1 MAELKP
7 SGAILLTLVVG
18 TTGGALF
25 NAWGLPLPWMLG
37 SMIFVSACAVLGL
50 PVRRSMPLRNTMIV
64 VLGILL
70 GSFFTPGVFSNLT
83 TWGGALLVML
93 VYVIVTTT
101 TAVLIFRGLGYMD
114 ATTAYFSSTP
124 GGLGI
129 MVIAGE
135 EAGADSRLIPIA
147 HATRVFLVVFSI
159 PLYFVTVVG
168 VDVPSISA
176 FSTSATSYP
185 DFQEFIL
192 LLGCGL
198 GGFWLANRID
208 LAFGRMLIPMVL
220 SGTVYYLDLVNTP
233 LPTPLFTV
241 AQVVIGSA
249 IGAQFRGMR
258 LLSMFRVGIAA
269 VAATA
274 IMLLLAAG
282 FAKLF
287 SPILNISEDALLL
300 ALAPGGLAEMSLIA
314 IAINSDTPFI
324 ATLHIFRITMIAAA
338 GPILFRL
345 LRKLSNQTPRK
356 RKNS

>member
-7 SGAILLTLVVG
+7 SVAILLTLVVG

-25 NAWGLPLPWMLG
+25 NFWGLPLPWMLG
-37 SMIFVSACAVLGL
+37 SMIFVSACAILGV
-50 PVRRSMPLRNTMIV
+50 PVRRSMPLRNIMIV
-64 VLGILL
+64 VVGILL

-83 TWGGALLVML
+83 TWGSALLVML

-101 TAVLIFRGLGYMD
+101 AAILIFRRLGYMD

-168 VDVPSISA
+168 VEVPSIST
-176 FSTSATSYP
+176 FSISATSYP

-192 LLGCGL
+192 LASCGL
-198 GGFWLANRID
+198 MGFWLASRID

-220 SGTVYYLDLVNTP
+220 SGVVYYLDLVTTP
-233 LPTPLFTV
+233 LPTPLITV

-269 VAATA
+269 IVATV
-274 IMLLLAAG
+274 IMLAVAAG

-314 IAINSDTPFI
+314 ISMDSDTAFI

-338 GPILFRL
+338 GPALFRL
-345 LRKLSNQTPRK
+345 LRNLRH
-356 RKNS
+356 

>member
-1 MAELKP
+1 
-7 SGAILLTLVVG
+7 
-18 TTGGALF
+18 
-25 NAWGLPLPWMLG
+25 
-37 SMIFVSACAVLGL
+37 
-50 PVRRSMPLRNTMIV
+50 
-64 VLGILL
+64 
-70 GSFFTPGVFSNLT
+70 
-83 TWGGALLVML
+83 
-93 VYVIVTTT
+93 
-101 TAVLIFRGLGYMD
+101 
-114 ATTAYFSSTP
+114 
-124 GGLGI
+124 
-129 MVIAGE
+129 
-135 EAGADSRLIPIA
+135 
-147 HATRVFLVVFSI
+147 
-159 PLYFVTVVG
+159 
-168 VDVPSISA
+168 
-176 FSTSATSYP
+176 
-185 DFQEFIL
+185 
-192 LLGCGL
+192 
-198 GGFWLANRID
+198 
-208 LAFGRMLIPMVL
+208 MVL
-220 SGTVYYLDLVNTP
+220 SGTVYYLDLVDTP
-233 LPTPLFTV
+233 LPTPLFIV

-258 LLSMFRVGIAA
+258 LLSMFRVSIAA